1 MSAGDVQAGEA
12 KWKRWVVWAGRAV
25 SLWPIYVLVS
35 SASWKLGRTPW
46 YVAEWARIGNA
57 ENTLTPIGL
66 IQVACIVLY
75 VIPYTSVLGT
85 VLLTGYLGGA
95 IATYVRIGEFNP
107 VMVPLSTCLTA
118 WLGLYLREE
127 RLWSLLPIRMGI
139 RRP

>member
-1 MSAGDVQAGEA
+1 MSADDVQAGEA

-35 SASWKLGRTPW
+35 SASWKLGRAPW

-57 ENTLTPIGL
+57 ESTLTPIGL

-95 IATYVRIGEFNP
+95 IATYVRIGELNP
-107 VMVPLSTCLTA
+107 VMVPLC
-118 WLGLYLREE
+118 
-127 RLWSLLPIRMGI
+127 
-139 RRP
+139 RRA